1 MTAIT
6 DEEKNYIIIQFL
18 LTGISPF
25 AVRKVFDKEFH
36 PSCLK
41 KSIRKELPNIY
52 QLRKKGF
59 LKQPQIDLLD
69 PKEGHEPSSTQF
81 DVSLMLCLLK
91 NFTDICVYE
100 KTPDPED
107 TSVAADL
114 SRIKHYRNDFAHL
127 NESILSVESFNSI
140 WTDLTEAIGRLG
152 GINLLRGCHER
163 RQKIEN
169 LDERNYI
176 CEIFSEMQ
184 SDRKEI
190 YRLKEKH
197 RLEKDLLRAE
207 EKERAQLEEL
217 SMNKY
222 DIKKNI
228 EMKRKWRDQLSKER
242 FIVSTAALDT
252 FETVLQNR
260 FVAISRVSGSGKSSV
275 AQFIAL
281 RMSESHGYFVVSEW
295 QSSCSNFPTMN
306 NYGTTSPKI
315 LYLYDDYFGKCSIS
329 DHDQFGLNLMFD
341 QMKRIAATNLSCK
354 FLITCRPN
362 TINVSN
368 IKHFLPSIVECDLH
382 SPEMSLSR
390 EERQKIFD
398 LYIPDHEEVNG
409 YQNNDCLLSTKQLP
423 LLCTL
428 YRKHF
433 CNSIQDFFLNP
444 DKFLTDKISE
454 MRDSE
459 NPSYICLA
467 LLLVADE
474 LHITSWNNECI
485 KSECYTILQSVITES
500 GFKTT
505 PKSQKLLQA
514 GFESIEEIYVKRE
527 ENKLLFIHDKMHDN
541 VVSCIGTNF
550 IRSIL
555 KHAKYSFIEDRIRL
569 ESYKC
574 EDSSPNAVV
583 ILNQT
588 YNEQF
593 FKRLLQ
599 EISRRNE
606 KVFVHIQNRHPG
618 FRNAFIEYLRIH
630 LTEFCVLEYFKIPLV
645 LSSKLGYEDFVSF
658 IVEKW
663 KEQSRPSFFYQRESP
678 LSVACSMGHI
688 NIVKILVES
697 SVGKEYLSRQPTW
710 PIEVA
715 CIHGYSNIVELL
727 LTHGIHS
734 DLSTALEYVC
744 KFGHT
749 EIVTL
754 LLKKGTFY
762 HNEPLRI
769 ACENGHDEIVR
780 ILLRYNLP
788 VNDNYGDGETCT
800 PLYFSSMKGHLN
812 IVKLLLNAEAK
823 VQECD
828 ISVAEWNDHEDIAE
842 YLRRHLSLLI

>member
-41 KSIRKELPNIY
+41 KSIRKELPTIY

-260 FVAISRVSGSGKSSV
+260 FVAISGVSGSGKSSV

-341 QMKRIAATNLSCK
+341 KMKRIAATNLSCK

-362 TINVSN
+362 TIN
-368 IKHFLPSIVECDLH
+368 
-382 SPEMSLSR
+382 
-390 EERQKIFD
+390 
-398 LYIPDHEEVNG
+398 
-409 YQNNDCLLSTKQLP
+409 
-423 LLCTL
+423 
-428 YRKHF
+428 
-433 CNSIQDFFLNP
+433 
-444 DKFLTDKISE
+444 
-454 MRDSE
+454 
-459 NPSYICLA
+459 
-467 LLLVADE
+467 
-474 LHITSWNNECI
+474 
-485 KSECYTILQSVITES
+485 SVITES

-645 LSSKLGYEDFVSF
+645 LSSKLRYEDFVSF

-678 LSVACSMGHI
+678 LSEACSMGHI

-697 SVGKEYLSRQPTW
+697 SVGMEYLSRQPTW

-715 CIHGYSNIVELL
+715 CINGYSNIVELL

-788 VNDNYGDGETCT
+788 VNDNYGEGETCT
-800 PLYFSSMKGHLN
+800 PLYYASMKGHLN